1 MKQLSITFIDYWQNQ
16 PKFLVVV
23 VGFILVLLIGVIDYF
38 TTADISLAIFYLIS
52 ITFATWFVGRR
63 FGVLLALEAT
73 TVWWLYDLMT
83 KSSRYFWVISW
94 NAVINL
100 GFFVITSYL
109 LSNVKLAYEREK
121 HLARTDS
128 LTGALNQRHFLEHL
142 QAEIDRSKRQ
152 QQPITVAY
160 VDIDNFKAVNDRFGH
175 SVGNRLLCSISQ
187 VARHQIRS
195 IDVFARLGGDEF
207 ALLLPQTNY
216 DQGKATLDRLYKQW
230 LEAAQQGNFSVGFSI
245 GAVTFIHPPDSVDA
259 VIEAADR
266 RMYSIKNGG
275 KNGINHIQVETPS
288 E

>member
-1 MKQLSITFIDYWQNQ
+1 MKQLNTTFTDYWKNQ
-16 PKFLVVV
+16 PKFLVMVV
-23 VGFILVLLIGVIDYF
+23 DFILVLLIGAIDYF
-38 TTADISLAIFYLIS
+38 TTADVSLAIFYLIP

-63 FGVLLALEAT
+63 LEFLLALEAT
-73 TVWWLYDLMT
+73 TVWWLDDLMT
-83 KSSRYFWVISW
+83 KSSRFFWVISW

-128 LTGALNQRHFLEHL
+128 LTGAVNQRHFLEHL

-160 VDIDNFKAVNDRFGH
+160 VDVDNFKAVNDRFGH
-175 SVGNRLLCSISQ
+175 SAGNRLLCLISQ
-187 VARHQIRS
+187 VARHQVRS
-195 IDVFARLGGDEF
+195 IDIFARLGGDEF

-216 DQGKATLDRLYKQW
+216 DQGKATLNRLYKLW
-230 LEAAQQGNFSVGFSI
+230 LDAAQQGNFPVGFSV
-245 GAVTFIHPPDSVDA
+245 GAVTFIHPADLVDA
-259 VIEAADR
+259 VLEAADR
-266 RMYSIKNGG
+266 LMYSIKNGG
-275 KNGINHIQVETPS
+275 KNGINHIQIDTPT